1 MKQIFAIAL
10 LLLTSFNVAARTAS
24 VERQKLNFNAEWRL
38 QIGDFPEAAKMD
50 FDDSQW
56 RQVTLPYAF
65 NGDEA
70 FRKAA
75 SFSSDMPRPISEI
88 SRQQVLSCRIPFI

>member
-38 QIGDFPEAAKMD
+38 QVGDFPEAAKMD
-50 FDDSQW
+50 FDDSQTW
-56 RQVTLPYAF
+56 
-65 NGDEA
+65 
-70 FRKAA
+70 
-75 SFSSDMPRPISEI
+75 
-88 SRQQVLSCRIPFI
+88 